1 MKQYLLVVL
10 IFISPQGLCILIF
23 FFCWEKGSKAAY
35 SGLYLICSTSLSPLS
50 SICITCM
57 TQASCASSVL
67 TARVI
72 HRKFKIIDKHRGR
85 NGLPWWLSRKEST
98 CNAGVAGSIPGLRR
112 FLWRRGW
119 QSTPVFLPGKTDGQR
134 SLVGYSL
141 WGSKRVRHDFA
152 SKDIH
157 TWRRK
162 QYRNHPYSHHL
173 KRQSG
178 ASSLPLEVHTPHTRT
193 VSASQPVLPPSQTS
207 LPLPSPVW
215 VPLLSLPVSP
225 VPSQLLPSSRQTST
239 S

>member
-1 MKQYLLVVL
+1 MQSSRLPAQVL
-10 IFISPQGLCILIF
+10 RKHSLRQVSI
-23 FFCWEKGSKAAY
+23 EKNLHSLKVENYVLFGRLTEPRKAAFQIPLRDLFQR
-35 SGLYLICSTSLSPLS
+35 GQERSL
-50 SICITCM
+50 
-57 TQASCASSVL
+57 
-67 TARVI
+67 
-72 HRKFKIIDKHRGR
+72 
-85 NGLPWWLSRKEST
+85 GLPWWLSRKEST

-173 KRQSG
+173 KRQSR